1 MNKQIYTRSSDA
13 ALVRLYAIVTLDY
26 FCDFFSSSYPI
37 PSVCVVLSVSVS
49 FFFFCTLIMTTIAH
63 DALLSCYAYLDM
75 NIM

>member
-1 MNKQIYTRSSDA
+1 MNKQTYTRSSDA
-13 ALVRLYAIVTLDY
+13 ALVRPYAIVTLDY

-37 PSVCVVLSVSVS
+37 PSVCVVLSVVVD
-49 FFFFCTLIMTTIAH
+49 FFFCTLIMTTIAH